1 MITAAIDSLGYN
13 PQIDGD
19 GDIFVYYQMKSIY
32 FMTGQEE
39 EKYVAIILPQ
49 FAEVKD
55 GEEALTLAVCNKMV
69 REIKLTKVYIDQT
82 LKNVSASCE
91 FFYTDEECLK
101 KSIDQSLNILG
112 VMRSTFQKT
121 KAEFKKC

>member
-1 MITAAIDSLGYN
+1 
-13 PQIDGD
+13 
-19 GDIFVYYQMKSIY
+19 
-32 FMTGQEE
+32 MTGQEE